1 MVYELPNVES
11 FYAGTYVSTPSE
23 NYGELF
29 TGYRLNFGRIGSPT
43 SFQTANQVSEVSA
56 RLKEGTK
63 VVELQPLQPEIFD
76 TIPAQQF
83 TEIKQLM
90 KLSGAEPTLHGPLI
104 DPAGFTEGGIWT
116 ETNRQNSEREM
127 FNAVKRAHQLDI
139 KGNIPVTF
147 HATGA
152 RGIPSYD
159 PIPGAEEKKEVL
171 YIVDRESGQLHPIKR
186 ETTALPAPIY
196 EFDKETGLVRTKN
209 GEPVVDKRVQ
219 ETEKGS
225 GVYELPP
232 EVRVDEFNRREWS
245 HPLSSLE
252 YNKTIVEQR
261 LSNSS
266 NVVIGL
272 NHAKEIGHELTQ
284 EQNEKFKDALMEL
297 KTMKNQA
304 EDTELQLRNMFTQ
317 AFTLGNE
324 QEKKILQE
332 AAKKYTA
339 ALKPIGAPNYDEL
352 IEHEPG
358 KFAQIVK
365 IKSDAEGQF
374 INDLRKVNPK
384 KYISSEEFAL
394 EKTKQTIGNIAF
406 QAFKKFGDQAPI
418 ISMENVMPNTVFG
431 RAGSMKK
438 LIEASR
444 EVFVENA
451 KKAGY
456 SQADAEASA
465 KRLIGVTWDTG
476 HINLIRK
483 YGFGED
489 NPGKFMAEEAKK
501 IAPYVKHVHLAD
513 NFGFNETHLPPGM
526 GNVPFKEILQ
536 EMEKAGFK
544 GKHIIEAGNFVAQK
558 MGMPTPYVLEA
569 FGSPIYGAVAQPY
582 WNQAKAIYGF
592 PQGYF
597 GGYGMMLPDQHFST
611 YGSGFSSLPQELGGQ
626 TPGKGQRFSGA
637 PME

>member
-23 NYGELF
+23 SYGELF

-90 KLSGAEPTLHGPLI
+90 KLSGAEPTIHGPLI
-104 DPAGFTEGGIWT
+104 DPAGFTEGGVWT
-116 ETNRQNSEREM
+116 ETNRKNSEREM
-127 FNAVKRAHQLDI
+127 FNAVVRAHQLDA

-159 PIPGAEEKKEVL
+159 PIPGQEEKKEVL
-171 YIVDRESGQLHPIKR
+171 YIVDRESGQLYPIKR
-186 ETTALPAPIY
+186 EQTALPAPIY
-196 EFDKETGLVRTKN
+196 EFDKDTGLVKTKN
-209 GEPVVDKRVQ
+209 GEPIKDKRVK
-219 ETEKGS
+219 EIKKDS

-245 HPLSSLE
+245 HPLSTLE

-261 LSNSS
+261 LSNYAEA
-266 NVVIGL
+266 VIGL
-272 NHAKEIGHELTQ
+272 NDRQKRGIKL
-284 EQNEKFKDALMEL
+284 NEDQKKDFNDAIMEL

-304 EDTELQLRNMFTQ
+304 EDTELQLRNIFTK
-317 AFTLGNE
+317 AFTLGTDK
-324 QEKKILQE
+324 EKEILKE
-332 AAKKYTA
+332 AAKKYTE
-339 ALKPIGAPNYDEL
+339 ALKPLGAPDYDKL
-352 IEHEPG
+352 IEKDPSR
-358 KFAQIVK
+358 FAQIVK
-365 IKSDAEGQF
+365 IKSEAEKNF
-374 INDLRKVNPK
+374 INDLRRVNPK
-384 KYISSEEFAL
+384 QYVPSEEFAL
-394 EKTKQTIGNIAF
+394 EKTQQTVGNIAF
-406 QAFKKFGDQAPI
+406 QAFKKFGDKAPI

-431 RAGSMKK
+431 RAESLKNM
-438 LIEASR
+438 IEKSR
-444 EVFVENA
+444 EVFIKNA
-451 KKAGY
+451 TNAGY
-456 SQADAEASA
+456 SQADAESAA

-483 YGFGED
+483 YGFGEGD
-489 NPGKFMAEEAKK
+489 PGKFMAEEAKK

-526 GNVPFKEILQ
+526 GNVPFKEILK

-544 GKHIIEAGNFVAQK
+544 GKHIVEAGNFVAQK

-626 TPGKGQRFSGA
+626 VPGKGQRFSGA